1 MITKELKHTLDSLHS
16 VVHEQARELV
26 KTWKTANDRIINEIF
41 ELSEEENDE
50 LQQIADEAKGKLFTL
65 LFGPLYHHYVSQYVL
80 DQDYFEE
87 EEQFIE
93 DLSKY
98 YNLCIKNQL
107 IKLCDHPE
115 WFNDMLTIWDN
126 NPEEPHTAIRNY
138 LSHVQLNGLLENT
151 KIVHVSFNGDEP
163 KPGFY
168 FEIPKDPN
176 MYLILGILDEDERPR
191 TVLLGK
197 PKFNPQLN

>member
-1 MITKELKHTLDSLHS
+1 MTE
-16 VVHEQARELV
+16 
-26 KTWKTANDRIINEIF
+26 
-41 ELSEEENDE
+41 
-50 LQQIADEAKGKLFTL
+50 
-65 LFGPLYHHYVSQYVL
+65 Y
-80 DQDYFEE
+80 
-87 EEQFIE
+87 
-93 DLSKY
+93 
-98 YNLCIKNQL
+98 IKNQL
-107 IKLCDHPE
+107 IKLCNHPE
-115 WFNDMLTIWDN
+115 WFNDMLISLGN

-151 KIVHVSFNGDEP
+151 EIVPVLFNGDEGEEP

-176 MYLILGILDEDERPR
+176 VYLILGILDEDELSR

>member
-1 MITKELKHTLDSLHS
+1 MTSYIQQQLK
-16 VVHEQARELV
+16 
-26 KTWKTANDRIINEIF
+26 
-41 ELSEEENDE
+41 
-50 LQQIADEAKGKLFTL
+50 
-65 LFGPLYHHYVSQYVL
+65 
-80 DQDYFEE
+80 
-87 EEQFIE
+87 
-93 DLSKY
+93 
-98 YNLCIKNQL
+98 
-107 IKLCDHPE
+107 KLCDNPN
-115 WFNDMLTIWDN
+115 WYKDMLISWDK
-126 NPEEPHTAIRNY
+126 NPRNQREAIYNY

-176 MYLILGILDEDERPR
+176 MYLILGILDEDERPH

>member
-1 MITKELKHTLDSLHS
+1 MTE
-16 VVHEQARELV
+16 
-26 KTWKTANDRIINEIF
+26 
-41 ELSEEENDE
+41 
-50 LQQIADEAKGKLFTL
+50 
-65 LFGPLYHHYVSQYVL
+65 Y
-80 DQDYFEE
+80 
-87 EEQFIE
+87 
-93 DLSKY
+93 
-98 YNLCIKNQL
+98 IKNQL
-107 IKLCDHPE
+107 IKLCEHPE
-115 WFNDMLTIWDN
+115 WFEDMLIILCN

-151 KIVHVSFNGDEP
+151 KIVPVLFDEDEP

-176 MYLILGILDEDERPR
+176 VYLILEILDKDEHPS